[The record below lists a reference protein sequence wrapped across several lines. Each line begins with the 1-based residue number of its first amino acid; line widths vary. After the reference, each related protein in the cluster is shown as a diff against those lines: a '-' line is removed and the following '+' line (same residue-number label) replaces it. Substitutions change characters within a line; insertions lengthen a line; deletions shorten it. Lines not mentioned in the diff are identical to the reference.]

1 MTKTILIHVLNQY
14 DEVEETEIVT
24 AATYAAAARKA
35 MALFRSWWGHAA
47 TSALQITKRNGV
59 WDVR

>member
-1 MTKTILIHVLNQY
+1 MTILILVLNRY

-35 MALFRSWWGHAA
+35 MALFRSWWGRADVA
-47 TSALQITKRNGV
+47 ALQITKRDGV
-59 WDVR
+59 WEVR